1 MRQQMIVEKL
11 RELSLSFKL
20 KFGGLGKGQFLLP
33 LMALNDV
40 SIDAVD
46 WWDHAFVFNFDFDG
60 DSSEMR
66 DLPHPITSGVNV
78 VLDSWTLNFWTSL
91 TLMN

>member
-46 WWDHAFVFNFDFDG
+46 
-60 DSSEMR
+60 
-66 DLPHPITSGVNV
+66 
-78 VLDSWTLNFWTSL
+78 
-91 TLMN
+91 